1 MKTNIQAHSA
11 NVTKND
17 TETFLLSLAGFIKW
31 FGIIS
36 IAITISVSFFL
47 KKRMGYDEYI
57 ISQIVASVLFVL
69 FLVCYAV
76 LRAEAEKIILL
87 KEIKQKLD
95 K

>member
-1 MKTNIQAHSA
+1 MKTNSQVSCA
-11 NVTKND
+11 NVTKID
-17 TETFLLSLAGFIKW
+17 TETFLQNLAGFIKW

-36 IAITISVSFFL
+36 IVITIGVSFFL
-47 KKRMGYDEYI
+47 KKHFGTEEYI
-57 ISQIVASVLFVL
+57 VSQIVACVLLIL